1 MSTIHFTKVE
11 ITKDSPRFFV
21 IFDKFNKKNPTFK
34 VMNLS
39 QFNNFLIVSV
49 LQNKDVTNF
58 TVIDLLRPLSYA
70 QGFEIAK
77 CAGFVSEFALDF
89 HSALRGLT
97 HITTS
102 EVDSAVRVAL
112 TEWDIL

>member
-21 IFDKFNKKNPTFK
+21 IFDKFNKKNLTK
-34 VMNLS
+34 VMNLT

-58 TVIDLLRPLSYA
+58 TVIDLLKPLSYA

-77 CAGFVSEFALDF
+77 CAGLVSEFALDF

-112 TEWDIL
+112 AEWDIL